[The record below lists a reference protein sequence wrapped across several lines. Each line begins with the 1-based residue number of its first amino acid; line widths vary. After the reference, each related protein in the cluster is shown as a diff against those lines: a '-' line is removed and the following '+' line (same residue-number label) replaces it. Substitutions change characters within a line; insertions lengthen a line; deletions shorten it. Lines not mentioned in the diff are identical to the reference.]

1 MKSLMPILYINTN
14 LNFIEEFGLNYE
26 KAVLVAFVY
35 GVFYIVYKTLRFFIQ
50 NKCISI
56 Q

>member
-1 MKSLMPILYINTN
+1 MKSLMPVLYINTN

-35 GVFYIVYKTLRFFIQ
+35 GTLFKR
-50 NKCISI
+50 SV
-56 Q
+56 